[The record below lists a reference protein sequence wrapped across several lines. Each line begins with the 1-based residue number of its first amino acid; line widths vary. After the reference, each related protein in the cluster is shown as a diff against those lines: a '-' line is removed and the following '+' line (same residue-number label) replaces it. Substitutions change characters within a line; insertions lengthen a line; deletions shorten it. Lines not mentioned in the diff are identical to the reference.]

1 MTTFAR
7 RAFAATFTAA
17 ALATIPVPALAAWE
31 PTKPITFVVTGG
43 AGGGAD
49 QMARLIQGIAAKH
62 KLTNQPFVVQ
72 IMNGG
77 GGGQGFMDV
86 KESTGDPHKVIFGTN
101 NAYLLP
107 YVAKLA
113 SLAGVEM
120 RIVNKAAGQSLLE
133 RHKSPDDRTATP
145 TIVLLRDGKD
155 AGAFVERPVTLQ
167 TWMIGA
173 ARALSQQERLSRKT
187 SWYEWD
193 RGDSTVA
200 EVVALA
206 EKTAR

>member
-1 MTTFAR
+1 MKGL
-7 RAFAATFTAA
+7 ATFLLLAGYALTPIQAPDPQALFAQGVTYDAFVESASAQKATWQANTARATVAPEVVERFKNA
-17 ALATIPVPALAAWE
+17 ASGLTLLVIAEAACS
-31 PTKPITFVVTGG
+31 
-43 AGGGAD
+43 D
-49 QMARLIQGIAAKH
+49 S
-62 KLTNQPFVVQ
+62 VQ
-72 IMNGG
+72 
-77 GGGQGFMDV
+77 
-86 KESTGDPHKVIFGTN
+86 T
-101 NAYLLP
+101 LP

-113 SLAGVEM
+113 SLAGVDL
-120 RIVNKAAGQSLLE
+120 RIVSKAAGQAHLE
-133 RHKSPDDRTATP
+133 HHKSPDNRTATP
-145 TIVLLRDGKD
+145 TIILLRDGKD

-173 ARALSQQERLSRKT
+173 ARTLSQQERLSRKT

>member
-1 MTTFAR
+1 MALISLALLVVSLSSQAPDPQALFAQGATYDAFLENATAQKATWQANTA
-7 RAFAATFTAA
+7 RAAVA
-17 ALATIPVPALAAWE
+17 PE
-31 PTKPITFVVTGG
+31 VVERFKKA
-43 AGGGAD
+43 AGG
-49 QMARLIQGIAAKH
+49 LTLLVIAEAACSDS
-62 KLTNQPFVVQ
+62 VQ
-72 IMNGG
+72 
-77 GGGQGFMDV
+77 
-86 KESTGDPHKVIFGTN
+86 T
-101 NAYLLP
+101 LP